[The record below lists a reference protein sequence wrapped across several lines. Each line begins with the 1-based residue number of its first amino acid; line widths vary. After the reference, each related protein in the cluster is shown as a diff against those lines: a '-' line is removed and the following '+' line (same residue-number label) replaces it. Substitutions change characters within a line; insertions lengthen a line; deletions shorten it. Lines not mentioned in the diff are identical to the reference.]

1 MNNNEM
7 KLDDDN
13 NNNNSKKFKRS
24 AEDIEDVDEDA
35 GVNSDIRKEK
45 RGRYDEDEKQ
55 GNDYEMSEDKS
66 EGETEGKTEGEMS
79 DDEEKGHEGETEG
92 KMSIDEPDEVATIK
106 RKLLDLTPVCLQKT
120 DTIFNTLLFMCLDQG
135 HDFRAGDSRTT
146 TNDGQS
152 TWVDYDFFVNKKI
165 CYLNKIKQQ
174 KFNTEY
180 IGKSTLNSEQIF
192 GQNDFIKGLL
202 NTTFVGGNGAY
213 GLVVVEDSNL
223 SELRDDP
230 KSLIASK
237 IREKITIRLKLTN
250 SYYYIY
256 SDNDTVGDE
265 GLTISINES
274 TNILFLPFYPRVYNN
289 GMHKLWSFNTKKH
302 IYIIKLENITMVE
315 EHGIYT
321 LKDPNFTCEE
331 FTIIDLIVPEYKLD
345 FTEFYNTNF
354 TKKDKKN
361 LEQFTQNNED
371 LVKNQFFSK
380 LFSISTITSPI
391 PHDKVQFLDGKFVH
405 QPSSSSIENNVPRGV
420 KYNFQDCQI
429 KGGMFNPFLKL
440 LYKYQKPFIHPD
452 YKVSG
457 IEQSRSDI
465 LSKLLTD
472 DSSYLDSYNAIK
484 NREEGATVDPNIFIL
499 KQYGFI
505 TDTNIGSGS
514 AASTADVLIDKFNNL
529 PDTTNCVISGGMVG
543 GELDGETKKKCDNL
557 NQSSQTAFNRAY
569 DSFKKYI
576 NKNPSKCSEACEYVK
591 SNYTS
596 ILENFKKLDDFNTFC
611 EKCQTSLPMDSL
623 PMDTVESVS
632 KVPHSAV
639 PVSFTRPMD
648 ISEGVT
654 TGETTT
660 TSIPLETTTTTP
672 STIETTTPPLTGS
685 KKEIISFNNL
695 SDTDKVFDLT
705 LSEPTDPF
713 YKINSKSSTTDFD
726 NYINNYSNDLQL
738 YYDYIP
744 QNKTSGIENNYFNS
758 CWSSSIFYQQ
768 PQQFGGSNYPFKF
781 TVASGQLDS
790 SSLGG
795 QSIPQYHPPEIDIYM
810 TIFDTHGDGEL
821 KGIIVR
827 MVFVKE
833 VLVNSINSKSQAIVF
848 CHFVYVDFERT
859 KIVKPLNI
867 SQYPQKIGELLRFAV
882 ENTQYIKEDSR
893 CINLYELKEKENLNT
908 LDDIDF
914 VLNFP
919 QEGGSTVSRNWYKYF
934 TYSQGPT
941 VQKSIVFPTDYSS
954 IYGLKKQASSDYVA
968 TGIIN
973 VAENLIKNS
982 SQLRIAFNVTSDER
996 SIDDD
1001 PNFLFFIK
1009 LFLIRNKYT
1018 GDKSRS
1024 TDTLFLDQ
1032 TKYLEGVQ
1040 ISNDENTL
1048 YNAQMFGLN
1057 TVWSTK
1063 TQSIFYMTPYLTP
1076 SGQVPIT
1083 FGSYVTALCEGLKS
1097 NPNLVS
1103 SSTGKESVVA
1113 ITDDEAEDIN
1123 EFKREILSTLDMD
1136 NIPESVKKYFNF
1148 IDNRTIL
1155 EYWSKGYYELKEL
1168 YSFLNKFKDESL
1180 DQLDTGIKQY
1190 IKSCS
1195 EAGGDQNKLKKIT
1208 DNFEK
1213 VFVNPE
1219 TQKLKDYFDE
1229 FKDIFDLIVE
1239 QKDDLYKTISN
1250 MATEVT
1256 EKAKLNNLFN
1266 TILLLSKTFPW
1277 WLDMILKD
1285 IKIKFYNELCDK
1297 CISFLDKMNELLSN
1311 TEIGYCQQFRI
1322 YKKILS
1328 DKKYFEDN
1336 ISDIICFNINDNSDK
1351 KLTSL
1356 SICPKKDQPEI
1367 KPFSITRVP
1376 LTETPD
1382 IYLKPLNPQEI
1393 EDLDKEAQI
1402 KAIELN
1408 DTKFSNVSVDFLEL
1422 LKRVSQVSTNL
1433 SDLTPAEKQSIYAL
1447 ERATTIKKKQV
1458 PSIKFE
1464 RKPGFVPVGQ
1474 TVVQPEPKDVQS
1486 KYEEVGTP
1494 TAAAMEEDTLGGAP
1508 PTSTL
1513 TPEQLTTFYNNSYK
1527 CNIGNYLKSFINIIN
1542 TINSEYNDLSINYNK
1557 DNGKEL
1563 LIKILLLYI
1572 ELVNKSFI
1580 PNIKSND
1587 IISVIE
1593 KVDISYST
1601 EKMNTIINTYS
1612 TQLNTYMI
1620 INSLMNTEEISNI
1633 DLINIL
1639 NSSISNN
1646 IYNSLD
1652 LPFSIFLLKNKIMSQ
1667 DIYTGETKTSEIE
1680 EPEETSE
1687 TKEPLKQDQKPLKPS
1702 PIDYTKL
1709 YPNQSMFSTFNQQAI
1724 SAAAGGMSIKNKKNN
1739 KFLKTKNNKS
1749 TIKRRKT
1756 IKRRNIKR
1764 KNYTRKN

>member
-1 MNNNEM
+1 MNNSEMNVNESR
-7 KLDDDN
+7 N
-13 NNNNSKKFKRS
+13 KRLR
-24 AEDIEDVDEDA
+24 
-35 GVNSDIRKEK
+35 N
-45 RGRYDEDEKQ
+45 DEDEMPSKYSRPNYEQ
-55 GNDYEMSEDKS
+55 GEEMSKDEREDTSGEDEEGEMSEDEEKS
-66 EGETEGKTEGEMS
+66 NESEMSEDETEG
-79 DDEEKGHEGETEG
+79 EEH
-92 KMSIDEPDEVATIK
+92 KMYVDRSNEVTAIN
-106 RKLLDLTPVCLQKT
+106 RNLLDLTPVFLQKT

-202 NTTFVGGNGAY
+202 NTTFIGGNGAY

-223 SELRDDP
+223 SGLGNDP
-230 KSLIASK
+230 KSLIVSK
-237 IREKITIRLKLTN
+237 IRENITISLKLTN

-256 SDNDTVGDE
+256 SDNDTVGDQ
-265 GLTISINES
+265 GLTISINEYI
-274 TNILFLPFYPRVYNN
+274 NILFLPFYPRVYNN

-321 LKDPNFTCEE
+321 FKDPNFTCEE
-331 FTIIDLIVPEYKLD
+331 FTTIDLIVPEYILEFND
-345 FTEFYNTNF
+345 FFKNNF
-354 TKKDKKN
+354 RKYKN
-361 LEQFTQNNED
+361 LEKYTEDNEE
-371 LVKNQFFSK
+371 VIRKQFFSE
-380 LFSISTITSPI
+380 LFSISTIKNPI
-391 PHDKVQFLDGKFVH
+391 KHDEVEFLDGKFVH
-405 QPSSSSIENNVPRGV
+405 NPSSSLIENIVPRGV
-420 KYNFQDCQI
+420 KYNFKYCQI
-429 KGGMFNPFLKL
+429 TGGMFNPFLKL
-440 LYKYQKPFIHPD
+440 LYKYQKPFIHPE
-452 YKVSG
+452 YKVNG

-465 LSKLLTD
+465 LSKLLSD
-472 DSSYLDSYNAIK
+472 ISYLDSYNAIK
-484 NREEGATVDPNIFIL
+484 NEKERRFDQNIFIL

-529 PDTTNCVISGGMVG
+529 PDITNCATGGGMVG

-557 NQSSQTAFNRAY
+557 NQTNQMVFNRTY
-569 DSFKKYI
+569 DSLKKYI
-576 NKNPSKCSEACEYVK
+576 NENPSKCSKACEYVK
-591 SNYTS
+591 EKYTN
-596 ILENFKKLDDFNTFC
+596 ILEKFKKLVDFNTFC
-611 EKCQTSLPMDSL
+611 ERCQISL
-623 PMDTVESVS
+623 PMDTLPMDTEETVS
-632 KVPHSAV
+632 KVVHSET
-639 PVSFTRPMD
+639 PISFTRPMD

-660 TSIPLETTTTTP
+660 SIPLETTTTTTP
-672 STIETTTPPLTGS
+672 STIETTTTGS
-685 KKEIISFNNL
+685 KKEIIPFNNL
-695 SDTDKVFDLT
+695 SDTDKVFDLM
-705 LSEPTDPF
+705 LSEPKEPF

-738 YYDYIP
+738 YYEYIP
-744 QNKTSGIENNYFNS
+744 QNETSEFRNNYFNN
-758 CWSSSIFYQQ
+758 CWSSTIFYQQ
-768 PQQFGGSNYPFKF
+768 PQQLGGSNYPFKF

-795 QSIPQYHPPEIDIYM
+795 QSIPQYHPPEIDVYM
-810 TIFDTHGDGEL
+810 TIFDTHGDGKI

-859 KIVKPLNI
+859 KIVKPLDK
-867 SQYPQKIGELLRFAV
+867 SQYPQKIGELLRFV
-882 ENTQYIKEDSR
+882 VDNTQYVKNNSD
-893 CINLYELKEKENLNT
+893 CINLDELKEKTNMNALN
-908 LDDIDF
+908 DIDF
-914 VLNFP
+914 ILNFP
-919 QEGGSTVSRNWYKYF
+919 QDDGSIVSRNWYKYF

-941 VQKSIVFPTDYSS
+941 VQKSIVFPTDYNS
-954 IYGLKKQASSDYVA
+954 IYGLKKQAYPDYVA

-982 SQLRIAFNVTSDER
+982 SQLRIAFNVTSDET

-1001 PNFLFFIK
+1001 PNYLYFIK

-1024 TDTLFLDQ
+1024 TDTLFLNQ

-1083 FGSYVTALCEGLKS
+1083 FGSYVTELCEGLKS

-1103 SSTGKESVVA
+1103 SSTGKELAAA

-1123 EFKREILSTLDMD
+1123 EFKREILGTLDMD
-1136 NIPESVKKYFNF
+1136 NIPEKIKKYFDF
-1148 IDNRTIL
+1148 TANRTIL
-1155 EYWSKGYYELKEL
+1155 EYWSKGFYELKEL
-1168 YSFLNKFKDESL
+1168 YSFLNGFKDESL
-1180 DQLDTGIKQY
+1180 DELDRGIKEY
-1190 IKSCS
+1190 IQSCS
-1195 EAGGDQNKLKKIT
+1195 EAGGDQNKLKKLT

-1213 VFVNPE
+1213 KYVNPE
-1219 TQKLKDYFDE
+1219 TQKLKNNFEYFT
-1229 FKDIFDLIVE
+1229 DISELIVE
-1239 QKDDLYKTISN
+1239 QKDNLYKTISN
-1250 MATEVT
+1250 MAIEVI
-1256 EKAKLNNLFN
+1256 EKAQLNNLFN

-1297 CISFLDKMNELLSN
+1297 CISILNKLNELLSN

-1336 ISDIICFNINDNSDK
+1336 ISDIICFDIIDNSSK
-1351 KLTSL
+1351 KLTSVKN
-1356 SICPKKDQPEI
+1356 CPKDQSEI

-1408 DTKFSNVSVDFLEL
+1408 DTKFSNVSIDFLEM
-1422 LKRVSQVSTNL
+1422 LKRVTGVNKNL
-1433 SDLTPAEKQSIYAL
+1433 SDLTSEQKQSISAL
-1447 ERATTIKKKQV
+1447 EGATEVRKKPV
-1458 PSIKFE
+1458 PLPTKE
-1464 RKPGFVPVGQ
+1464 RKVAFVPVRA
-1474 TVVQPEPKDVQS
+1474 TDVEPQ
-1486 KYEEVGTP
+1486 KYQEEGIS
-1494 TAAAMEEDTLGGAP
+1494 TAAAMELGGAP
-1508 PTSTL
+1508 PTSL
-1513 TPEQLTTFYNNSYK
+1513 PSKITPEQLTTFHNNSYK
-1527 CNIGNYLKSFINIIN
+1527 CNVGNYLRGFINKIN
-1542 TINSEYNDLSINYNK
+1542 TINTEYNSLILNY
-1557 DNGKEL
+1557 DEDDGKQL

-1580 PNIKSND
+1580 PNINSNT

-1593 KVDISYST
+1593 KVDISYSV
-1601 EKMNTIINTYS
+1601 EKMNKIINTYS
-1612 TQLNTYMI
+1612 IQLNTYMV
-1620 INSLMNTEEISNI
+1620 INGLMNTEEISNI

-1646 IYNSLD
+1646 TYYSLD
-1652 LPFSIFLLKNKIMSQ
+1652 LPFSMFLLKNKIMSK
-1667 DIYTGETKTSEIE
+1667 DIYNGEMETPEIE
-1680 EPEETSE
+1680 EPEIE
-1687 TKEPLKQDQKPLKPS
+1687 EPLKQQQKILRPT

-1709 YPNQSMFSTFNQQAI
+1709 YPKENMFSLNQQAI
-1724 SAAAGGMSIKNKKNN
+1724 TAAAGGMSMKHKKNKKYLKTRNNKIKARKTIKKKNN
-1739 KFLKTKNNKS
+1739 KRT
-1749 TIKRRKT
+1749 
-1756 IKRRNIKR
+1756 
-1764 KNYTRKN
+1764 NYTRKK

>member
-1 MNNNEM
+1 MNNIESDNDTM
-7 KLDDDN
+7 NVDDN
-13 NNNNSKKFKRS
+13 INNNSSKKFKRRV
-24 AEDIEDVDEDA
+24 EDSHEDDGSIEYEEYI
-35 GVNSDIRKEK
+35 SDIRKGK
-45 RGRYDEDEKQ
+45 RLRPSEGEYQDNES
-55 GNDYEMSEDKS
+55 EMSEDKL
-66 EGETEGKTEGEMS
+66 EGEEQVNESEMS
-79 DDEEKGHEGETEG
+79 EHETGDEEH
-92 KMSIDEPDEVATIK
+92 KMSINQGDEEVTVINH
-106 RKLLDLTPVCLQKT
+106 KLLDLTPVCIQKT

-174 KFNTEY
+174 KFISDY
-180 IGKSTLNSEQIF
+180 VGKSTLNSEEIF

-202 NTTFVGGNGAY
+202 NTTFIGGNGAY

-223 SELRDDP
+223 IGLGDDP

-237 IREKITIRLKLTN
+237 IRENIIISLKLTSN
-250 SYYYIY
+250 HYYIY
-256 SDNDTVGDE
+256 SDNDTFGDQ

-274 TNILFLPFYPRVYNN
+274 INILFLPFYPRVYND

-302 IYIIKLENITMVE
+302 IYIIKLENITME
-315 EHGIYT
+315 QEDGIYT

-331 FTIIDLIVPEYKLD
+331 FTTIDLIVPEYILN
-345 FTEFYNTNF
+345 FTEFFESNF
-354 TKKDKKN
+354 KKYKKN
-361 LEQFTQNNED
+361 LEQFTENNED
-371 LVKNQFFSK
+371 LVKNQFFSE
-380 LFSISTITSPI
+380 LFSISTIKNPI
-391 PHDKVQFLDGKFVH
+391 KHDEVEFLDGKFVH
-405 QPSSSSIENNVPRGV
+405 KPSSSLIKNNIPRGV
-420 KYNFQDCQI
+420 KYNFQYCQI
-429 KGGMFNPFLKL
+429 TGGMFNPFLKL
-440 LYKYQKPFIHPD
+440 LYKYQKPFIHPE

-457 IEQSRSDI
+457 IQQDKTQQSRTDI
-465 LSKLLTD
+465 LSKLLSD
-472 DSSYLDSYNAIK
+472 ISYLDSYNAIK
-484 NREEGATVDPNIFIL
+484 NGKEEERRFDSNIFIL

-505 TDTNIGSGS
+505 TDTNIGSGT

-529 PDTTNCVISGGMVG
+529 PNTTNCVTGGGMVG

-557 NQSSQTAFNRAY
+557 NQTNQMVFNRTY
-569 DSFKKYI
+569 DSLKKYI
-576 NKNPSKCSEACEYVK
+576 NENPLKCSEACEYVK
-591 SNYTS
+591 EKYTN
-596 ILENFKKLDDFNTFC
+596 ILEKFKKLDDFNTFC
-611 EKCQTSLPMDSL
+611 EQCKISL
-623 PMDTVESVS
+623 PMDTEETIS
-632 KVPHSAV
+632 KVPDYEV

-660 TSIPLETTTTTP
+660 SIPLETTTP
-672 STIETTTPPLTGS
+672 STIETTTTASTIGTTTGS
-685 KKEIISFNNL
+685 KKEIIPFNNL
-695 SDTDKVFDLT
+695 SDTDKVFDLM
-705 LSEPTDPF
+705 LNEPTEPF

-738 YYDYIP
+738 YYEYIP
-744 QNKTSGIENNYFNS
+744 QNETSELRNNYFNN
-758 CWSSSIFYQQ
+758 CWSSTIFYQQ
-768 PQQFGGSNYPFKF
+768 PQQLGGSNYPFKF

-859 KIVKPLNI
+859 TIVKPSNI
-867 SQYPQKIGELLRFAV
+867 NQYPQKIGELLRFV
-882 ENTQYIKEDSR
+882 VDNTQYVKNDSD
-893 CINLYELKEKENLNT
+893 CINLDELKEKVNINA

-914 VLNFP
+914 ILNFP
-919 QEGGSTVSRNWYKYF
+919 QYDGSKVSRNWYKYF

-954 IYGLKKQASSDYVA
+954 IYGLKKQASPDYVA

-982 SQLRIAFNVTSDER
+982 SQLRIAFNVTSDET

-1001 PNFLFFIK
+1001 PNYLYFIK

-1024 TDTLFLDQ
+1024 TDTLFLNQ

-1083 FGSYVTALCEGLKS
+1083 FGSYVTELCEGLKG
-1097 NPNLVS
+1097 NPNFVS
-1103 SSTGKESVVA
+1103 SSTGKESAAA

-1136 NIPESVKKYFNF
+1136 NIPEKIKKYFDF
-1148 IDNRTIL
+1148 TANRSIL
-1155 EYWSKGYYELKEL
+1155 EYWSKGFYELKEL
-1168 YSFLNKFKDESL
+1168 YSFLNGFKDESL
-1180 DQLDTGIKQY
+1180 NELDRGIKEY
-1190 IKSCS
+1190 IQSCS
-1195 EAGGDQNKLKKIT
+1195 VAGGEQNKLKKLT

-1213 VFVNPE
+1213 KYVNSE
-1219 TQKLKDYFDE
+1219 TQNLKNTFDN
-1229 FKDIFDLIVE
+1229 FTDIFDLIVK

-1250 MATEVT
+1250 MATEII
-1256 EKAKLNNLFN
+1256 EKAQLNNLFN
-1266 TILLLSKTFPW
+1266 IILLLSKTFPW

-1285 IKIKFYNELCDK
+1285 IKIKFYNEICDK
-1297 CISFLDKMNELLSN
+1297 CISILDKLNELLSN

-1336 ISDIICFNINDNSDK
+1336 ISDIICFNIKDNNDK

-1356 SICPKKDQPEI
+1356 KICPKDQPEI

-1393 EDLDKEAQI
+1393 EDLDKETQI

-1408 DTKFSNVSVDFLEL
+1408 DTKFSNISIDFLEM
-1422 LKRVSQVSTNL
+1422 LKRVSEVSKNL
-1433 SDLTPAEKQSIYAL
+1433 SDLTPAEKQSISDL
-1447 ERATTIKKKQV
+1447 EGATEIRKKPV
-1458 PSIKFE
+1458 PLPTKE
-1464 RKPGFVPVGQ
+1464 RKVTFVPVRA
-1474 TVVQPEPKDVQS
+1474 TDVQPQ
-1486 KYEEVGTP
+1486 KYQELGTP
-1494 TAAAMEEDTLGGAP
+1494 TEAAMELGGAP
-1508 PTSTL
+1508 PTNDL

-1527 CNIGNYLKSFINIIN
+1527 CNVGNYLRGFINKIN
-1542 TINSEYNDLSINYNK
+1542 TINTKFNTLTLNYGE
-1557 DNGKEL
+1557 DDGKQL
-1563 LIKILLLYI
+1563 VIKILLLYI

-1580 PNIKSND
+1580 PNINSNT
-1587 IISVIE
+1587 IINVIE
-1593 KVDISYST
+1593 KVDISYSV

-1612 TQLNTYMI
+1612 TQLNTYMV
-1620 INSLMNTEEISNI
+1620 INGLMNTEEISNI

-1639 NSSISNN
+1639 NSSISNT
-1646 IYNSLD
+1646 IYNSLE
-1652 LPFSIFLLKNKIMSQ
+1652 LPFSIFLLKNKIMSK
-1667 DIYTGETKTSEIE
+1667 DVYAGEEEVGIEESGMEEPEIE
-1680 EPEETSE
+1680 EP
-1687 TKEPLKQDQKPLKPS
+1687 LKQEQKILRPT

-1709 YPNQSMFSTFNQQAI
+1709 YPKENMFSTLNQQAI
-1724 SAAAGGMSIKNKKNN
+1724 SVAAGGMSMKHKKNKKYM
-1739 KFLKTKNNKS
+1739 KTKNNKS

-1756 IKRRNIKR
+1756 IKKRNNKR
-1764 KNYTRKN
+1764 TNYTRKK